1 MAGLPAALQASLC
14 SQTAEGKVS
23 NFPISSPN
31 AVVFTC
37 TTEATVRTSAES
49 SSPVATVMLSL
60 SFHRTRIVSAL
71 QLDSAAQGLLSR
83 SVWCRPRSNV
93 WWESV
98 SSGLFGEEWWK
109 ENLRMKKTTFQVLC
123 SELRPYITRQ
133 TTHLRQSIEV
143 EQRVAVTLWRLA
155 TNIEYRTL
163 SVLFGLGRSTVC
175 TIVNETCQTIA
186 QHLLPKYV
194 HFPQGRQ
201 LEEIVE
207 GFERLWGFPQAVG
220 AIDGSHIPILRPRE
234 SAADYYNRK
243 GFYSVIMQAVVDYR
257 GRFMDVNIG
266 WPGKCHDARV
276 FVNSSFYLKGNS
288 GSLLPQATRRLSG
301 VDVPLV
307 LLGDPAYPLL
317 PWLMMPFPDNGNTT
331 RPQKTFNYR
340 QSRARMVVENA
351 FGRLKGRW
359 RCLLKRM
366 DNNLSNVSN
375 VVAACV
381 VLHNFCDMQGD
392 GYLAEWGLQEGSTF
406 STAAASTQSSNST
419 DARRIRNAIMAHV
432 NST

>member
-1 MAGLPAALQASLC
+1 MAGLLAALQASPC
-14 SQTAEGKVS
+14 CQTAEGKAP

-60 SFHRTRIVSAL
+60 SFHRTRIVAAL

-220 AIDGSHIPILRPRE
+220 GH
-234 SAADYYNRK
+234 
-243 GFYSVIMQAVVDYR
+243 
-257 GRFMDVNIG
+257 
-266 WPGKCHDARV
+266 
-276 FVNSSFYLKGNS
+276 
-288 GSLLPQATRRLSG
+288 
-301 VDVPLV
+301 
-307 LLGDPAYPLL
+307 
-317 PWLMMPFPDNGNTT
+317 
-331 RPQKTFNYR
+331 
-340 QSRARMVVENA
+340 
-351 FGRLKGRW
+351 
-359 RCLLKRM
+359 
-366 DNNLSNVSN
+366 
-375 VVAACV
+375 
-381 VLHNFCDMQGD
+381 
-392 GYLAEWGLQEGSTF
+392 
-406 STAAASTQSSNST
+406 
-419 DARRIRNAIMAHV
+419 
-432 NST
+432 